1 MQYFQEVLDN
11 ILQYGIQIA
20 PGLSKAGE
28 LITSTYCKETAVALD
43 PRSVPDWQI
52 ALDAEK
58 SMKTVETI
66 AGELGLE
73 SRELLPYGHYMAKI
87 DDRRVLKRLGN
98 RPNGKYI
105 DVTAITPT
113 PLGEGKST
121 TTIGLVQGLAKRGQR
136 SSAAIRQ
143 PSAGPVMGMKGSAAG
158 GGLAQCIPLVPYSL
172 SFTGDIHAITAAN
185 NLAMTA
191 LTARMQHERNY
202 DDEKLLAM
210 SGMPRLNIDPTKV
223 LMTWSLDFCAQA
235 LRNVIIGI
243 ETEGRRNDGLMMN
256 SHFVISAASEVMSI
270 LSLATD
276 LPDLR
281 RRLGKIV
288 VALDRH
294 DKPVTTEDLGVA
306 GAMCAWLTEAIKP
319 NLIQT
324 LEGQPVFVHAGPFAN
339 ISLGQSSVIAD
350 KVALKLSDY
359 HVTESGFG
367 SEIGYE
373 KFWDIKCRRSGL
385 RPDTVVLVATI
396 RALKR
401 HGGAPAPVPGRPMPE
416 AYTREDVGL
425 VEAGCENLLHHI
437 NIVKKSGVPCVVC
450 LNAFVTDTAAEIA
463 TVRRFCEAA
472 GARVAV
478 SEHWAKGGEGALE
491 LADAVL
497 DACREESHFKPLFD
511 RSTTFAERIETIAR
525 EVYGAEGVKFRD
537 LALRKL
543 SVLQAREDAADLDV
557 CMVKTQYSISDD
569 AKRIGAPKG
578 WKLGVRDVLFHG
590 GAGLVIPVAGDI
602 SLMPGTGSRP
612 AFRNIDVDTETGT
625 VTGLF

>member
-1 MQYFQEVLDN
+1 M
-11 ILQYGIQIA
+11 
-20 PGLSKAGE
+20 
-28 LITSTYCKETAVALD
+28 ALD
-43 PRSVPDWQI
+43 PRQVPDWQI

-58 SMKTVETI
+58 RMKTIETI

-73 SRELLPYGHYMAKI
+73 KQEVLPYGHYMAKI
-87 DDRRVLKRLGN
+87 EDREVLRRLKD

-121 TTIGLVQGLAKRGQR
+121 TTIGLVQGLGLRGKK

-158 GGLAQCIPLVPYSL
+158 GGLAQCIPLEPYSL
-172 SFTGDIHAITAAN
+172 NFTGDMHAITQAN
-185 NLAMTA
+185 NMAMVA

-202 DDEKLLAM
+202 TDEKLMAL
-210 SGMPRLNIDPTKV
+210 SGMPRLNIDPTQVK
-223 LMTWSLDFCAQA
+223 MTWAMDFCVQA
-235 LRNVIIGI
+235 LRNIILGI
-243 ETEGRRNDGLMMN
+243 EGEGRRNDGFMMN
-256 SHFVISAASEVMSI
+256 SHFVITAASEVMSI

-276 LPDLR
+276 LADLR
-281 RRLGKIV
+281 KRLGRIV
-288 VALDRH
+288 VALDRNGR
-294 DKPVTTEDLGVA
+294 PVTTEDLQVA
-306 GAMCAWLTEAIKP
+306 GAMTAWLTNAIKP

-339 ISLGQSSVIAD
+339 ISLGQSSIIAD
-350 KVALKLSDY
+350 KTALKLSDY

-373 KFWDIKCRRSGL
+373 KFWNIKCRRSGL
-385 RPDTVVLVATI
+385 APDAVVIVATI

-401 HGGAPAPVPGRPMPE
+401 HGGAPAPVPGRPVPE

-425 VEAGCENLLHHI
+425 VEAGCQNLLRHI
-437 NIVKKSGVPCVVC
+437 GIVQKSGVPAVVC
-450 LNAFVTDTAAEIA
+450 LNAFVSDTSEEIA
-463 TVRRFCEAA
+463 AVRRFCDSAH
-472 GARVAV
+472 ARFAV

-497 DACREESHFKPLFD
+497 EAVSEPADFRPLV
-511 RSTTFAERIETIAR
+511 TPETPFAERIATIAS
-525 EVYGAEGVKFRD
+525 EVYGADGVDFTD
-537 LALRKL
+537 VAQRKL
-543 SVLQAREDAADLDV
+543 ADLQAREDAKELDI
-557 CMVKTQYSISDD
+557 CMVKTQYSLSDN
-569 AKRIGAPKG
+569 AKLCGAPTG
-578 WKLGVRDVLFHG
+578 WRLSVRDVLFHG
-590 GAGLVIPVAGDI
+590 GAGLVIPVAGDM

-612 AFRNIDVDTETGT
+612 AYRNIDVDVETGT